1 MRAAR
6 VALLLRVSCQ
16 RAVALA
22 LQEPLV
28 PWQRVE
34 PSVAVELLVVA
45 VQTGLGVQRVAV
57 GHEAVGVP
65 RVPSHLEQPAE
76 LGHSE
81 PLEHLALLE
90 RSELQGR

>member
-6 VALLLRVSCQ
+6 VALLLQVSCQ

-34 PSVAVELLVVA
+34 PSVAVELPA
-45 VQTGLGVQRVAV
+45 V
-57 GHEAVGVP
+57 
-65 RVPSHLEQPAE
+65 PA
-76 LGHSE
+76 
-81 PLEHLALLE
+81 
-90 RSELQGR
+90 